1 MKRMA
6 VIARQR
12 IIDPKTM
19 KIHTDEGLR
28 ALNGYYED
36 VVTVE
41 EPFDETS
48 FILQFEEEHPELR
61 GWNFQLSKIKP

>member
-1 MKRMA
+1 MKKYRI
-6 VIARQR
+6 IARQR
-12 IIDPKTM
+12 IIDPKT
-19 KIHTDEGLR
+19 KRVHDDFGLM

-61 GWNFQLSKIKP
+61 GWDFQLSEIKP